1 MKNYDEMSIKDIIRT
16 LRISIAED
24 GERLHFYSE
33 TKKKVDVDAAC
44 AAVKARKP
52 EIMAY
57 LRGKAEKEAEYQ
69 RRVEG
74 IEGVKEIRAAMTT
87 WEKYRDKF
95 NDAMER
101 GDGILPNKPTVD
113 VALTCRMY
121 PRANAYLL
129 AEDYVCS
136 EHYIKSGIGT
146 KTLEKIIYD
155 DHAPEDRQYWANI
168 IAAMK
173 KEWED
178 YCIAHMWD

>member
-1 MKNYDEMSIKDIIRT
+1 MKNYNEMSIKDIIST

-24 GERLHFYSE
+24 GERLQFFAE
-33 TKKKVDVDAAC
+33 TKRKADVDAAC

-57 LRGKAEKEAEYQ
+57 LREKAEKEAEYQ
-69 RRVEG
+69 RRVDD

-87 WEKYRDKF
+87 WENYRDKF

-113 VALTCRMY
+113 VALICRMY

-136 EHYIKSGIGT
+136 EHYIKSGIGMT
-146 KTLEKIIYD
+146 MLRMIV
-155 DHAPEDRQYWANI
+155 
-168 IAAMK
+168 
-173 KEWED
+173 
-178 YCIAHMWD
+178 CIGQTSSRR

>member
-1 MKNYDEMSIKDIIRT
+1 MKNYNEMSIKNIISV

-24 GERLHFYSE
+24 GERLQFFSE
-33 TKKKVDVDAAC
+33 TKRKADVDAAC

-57 LRGKAEKEAEYQ
+57 LREKAEKEAEYQ
-69 RRVEG
+69 HRVED

-87 WEKYRDKF
+87 WESYRDKF

-113 VALTCRMY
+113 VALSCRMY

-155 DHAPEDRQYWANI
+155 DHAQDDRQYWADI
-168 IAAMK
+168 ITSMK